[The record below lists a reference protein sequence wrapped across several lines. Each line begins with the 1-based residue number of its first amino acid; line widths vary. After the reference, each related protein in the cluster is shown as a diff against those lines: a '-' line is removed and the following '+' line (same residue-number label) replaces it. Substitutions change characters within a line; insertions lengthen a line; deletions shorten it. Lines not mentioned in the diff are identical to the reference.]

1 MRFYVGNS
9 TGVNLQITSD
19 GITLG
24 RVATC
29 NNGKTTHTIDTATDT
44 DLIFRRNT
52 TDVLKCG
59 SFTEGAERYELFD
72 VQPGSRFSSYH
83 MYFLV
88 VS

>member
-1 MRFYVGNS
+1 MRFNVGNS
-9 TGVNLQITSD
+9 KGVNLQITSD

-29 NNGKTTHTIDTATDT
+29 NNGIKTNTTDTATDT
-44 DLIFRRNT
+44 DLIFKRNR

-59 SFTEGAERYELFD
+59 SFTEGAETFEFFD
-72 VQPGSRFSSYH
+72 VQPGKIFSSYH